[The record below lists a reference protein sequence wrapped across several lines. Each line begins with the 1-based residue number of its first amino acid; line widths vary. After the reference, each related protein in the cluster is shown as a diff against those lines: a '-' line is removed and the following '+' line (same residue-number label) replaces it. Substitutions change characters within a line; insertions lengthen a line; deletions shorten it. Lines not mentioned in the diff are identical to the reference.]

1 MLCIC
6 YLFFSVLRIWNI
18 SICFIHSGASPKIR
32 DPGRHLCAEEWA
44 RFCGRHDCA
53 DAIAKLSHTRSFFS
67 KPKFRT
73 LREKSCSVPDLS
85 QAEECKPAASDK
97 SSKDDSQHSSNGR
110 TKGIGK
116 AFRKIFHWENESG
129 NGLCTDQSPFA
140 IVARCVSTPLLPEIL
155 NFSSSPPLCR
165 RPLSI
170 EHLSAIPKVEV
181 TTPAGVLDQPDY
193 NNTSP
198 ARRRRKQTSGGCK
211 HCDVLSKW
219 NQTVL
224 WNVETKPWLCVLLDS
239 IPIASSYLW
248 IDWDWLV
255 WCFLTGLYYTRS
267 RHIVCAFKKF
277 NRFGNY
283 IHCCSFKQD
292 LFVILDCCFYGSYS
306 PFAVQPLVLWVVDFE
321 GGFMRATF
329 ETFLEDLNRYWPSG
343 FNVVQ
348 TVIEMFLFILWGE
361 IPMPFVWGKCT
372 NIFSMEYFY
381 PRLFR
386 KIKYLCTSNVPLYR
400 SFYTWKKNYATY
412 KEFCH

>member
-1 MLCIC
+1 MHQDIDDDSSTSSDSQYTASGDDITILDACIEC
-6 YLFFSVLRIWNI
+6 DIEALHVLLEDCPQYEEVNEVDRSGRTGLSHACANGFTPAVEALSEVPEVDVNQADSEGNSPLIFAAQAGHTDVVRLLLNNFKKVRVDQANRLGFTPLLKAAIQGRTSCAKLLLFA
-18 SICFIHSGASPKIR
+18 GASPKIR

-85 QAEECKPAASDK
+85 QAEDCKPAASDK

-155 NFSSSPPLCR
+155 NFSSSPPLRR

-211 HCDVLSKW
+211 HCDVLSK
-219 NQTVL
+219 
-224 WNVETKPWLCVLLDS
+224 
-239 IPIASSYLW
+239 
-248 IDWDWLV
+248 
-255 WCFLTGLYYTRS
+255 
-267 RHIVCAFKKF
+267 
-277 NRFGNY
+277 
-283 IHCCSFKQD
+283 
-292 LFVILDCCFYGSYS
+292 
-306 PFAVQPLVLWVVDFE
+306 
-321 GGFMRATF
+321 
-329 ETFLEDLNRYWPSG
+329 
-343 FNVVQ
+343 
-348 TVIEMFLFILWGE
+348 
-361 IPMPFVWGKCT
+361 
-372 NIFSMEYFY
+372 
-381 PRLFR
+381 
-386 KIKYLCTSNVPLYR
+386 
-400 SFYTWKKNYATY
+400 
-412 KEFCH
+412 